1 MRVNRGFAE
10 QLNRECLC
18 VSVDRSLLQQTFQRA
33 SNHPDDIADLIAE
46 RPHLFADA
54 PVFLARS
61 DAAAMMDV
69 VAAIEAAVRLD
80 GFREAALAHAPA
92 IARAD
97 HGPVGAFIGYDF
109 HITASGPKL
118 IEVNTNAGGAFLNA
132 FLARAQRA
140 CCAPLDGFSA
150 APLAETFE
158 ANVVAMFE
166 AEWRS
171 QRPDGCL
178 RRIAIVDDAP
188 SGQYLY
194 PDFLLAR
201 RALTNAG
208 YDVVI
213 ADASELALADGALRH
228 EGRTVDLVYSR
239 LVDFA
244 LAEAPHSALRE
255 AYETGAAVVTPNP
268 RNHALYADKRNLLLL
283 SDAKKLARWGL
294 SQQHLDQLR
303 AAPRALEVSAVNA
316 EALWEARK
324 GYFFKPASGY
334 GGKAVYRGDKLTRS
348 AWDHVRA
355 GGYIAQEFAAPSE
368 RIVRVGDET
377 RICKLDVRLFTYDGA
392 LLLAAARVYR
402 GQTTN
407 FRTPGGGF
415 ASVLIV

>member
-1 MRVNRGFAE
+1 MNREIAE

-18 VSVDRSLLQQTFQRA
+18 VSVDRLSLQQTLQRA
-33 SNHPDDIADLIAE
+33 SDHPDDIAELIAE
-46 RPHLFADA
+46 RPNLLSDG

-61 DAAAMMDV
+61 DASAMMDI
-69 VAAIEAAVRLD
+69 VAAIEAAARLD
-80 GFREAALAHAPA
+80 GFREAALAYAPA
-92 IARAD
+92 IARVD
-97 HGPVGAFIGYDF
+97 HGPVGAFMGYDF
-109 HITASGPKL
+109 HITATGPKL

-132 FLARAQRA
+132 FLARAQRP
-140 CCAPLDGFSA
+140 CCTPLDGLSA
-150 APLAETFE
+150 APLAEAFE

-166 AEWRS
+166 AEWHR
-171 QRPDGCL
+171 QRPTGRL
-178 RRIAIVDDAP
+178 RHIAIVDDAP
-188 SGQYLY
+188 SSQYLY

-208 YDVVI
+208 YDVII
-213 ADASELALADGALRH
+213 ADASELSFADGSLRH
-228 EGRTVDLVYSR
+228 EGRAVDLVYNR

-244 LAEAPHSALRE
+244 LADAPHAALRE
-255 AYETGAAVVTPNP
+255 AYETGAVVLTPNP
-268 RNHALYADKRNLLLL
+268 RNHALHADKRNLLLL
-283 SDAKKLARWGL
+283 SDTERLMQWGLAR
-294 SQQHLDQLR
+294 QHLDQLR
-303 AAPRALEVSAVNA
+303 AAPHALGVSAENA
-316 EALWEARK
+316 EALWAARK
-324 GYFFKPASGY
+324 DYFFKPATGY